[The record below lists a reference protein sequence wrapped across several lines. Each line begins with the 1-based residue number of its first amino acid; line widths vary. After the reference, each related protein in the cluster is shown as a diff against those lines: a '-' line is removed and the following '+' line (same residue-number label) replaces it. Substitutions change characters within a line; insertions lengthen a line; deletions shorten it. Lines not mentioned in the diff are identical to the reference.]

1 MEKSHRGGRKASAA
15 AHSGGGMPN
24 FNKGH
29 WEKDLGD
36 VETAGGRYSSEMNQ
50 AEEYKTS
57 VDKLANY
64 VKKHRA
70 EH

>member
-1 MEKSHRGGRKASAA
+1 MKHKKHDHHPHDKIAA
-15 AHSGGGMPN
+15 IPQ
-24 FNKGH
+24 FNEGH
-29 WEKDLGD
+29 WQKDMSD
-36 VETAGGRYSSEMNQ
+36 VECCNLKYGSEFNQ
-50 AEEYKTS
+50 GEEYKAS